1 MGDRIGVFDDDAR
14 QVALDRLGILDTP
27 REERFDRVTRLAQEL
42 FGVPMV
48 SVSFIDRDRQ
58 WRKSFIGLPGHEA
71 PREQAFCDAT
81 IRQPGTLIVEDAA
94 LDERFS
100 ANPFVVGDPHLRFY
114 AGHPLQ
120 APGGEQ
126 VGTLCIIDT
135 EPRRLSEREAA
146 LLRDLAG
153 WVQSEIS
160 HDDELDRASI
170 VQRGLLPRRTP
181 ELEGYEMAALCL
193 PAGHLGGDFYDWYR
207 VPGGIRFTVADVMGK
222 GLGAAI
228 IAAEVRAALRT
239 GADRTLADAAATT
252 TRLLDEDLA
261 GATASFVT
269 AFHAELDAASG
280 RLSYVDAGHN
290 LVGVLRADGTWQ
302 HLASDG
308 LPLGMSF
315 GGPVLE
321 SRVDLAPGDA
331 VLCCS
336 DGLLDLLGP
345 SPMQQILAVARDTD
359 PEGALDVLRGIAASR
374 PVPDDITAV
383 IIRRRGGD

>member
-1 MGDRIGVFDDDAR
+1 MGDQIGVFDDAAR
-14 QVALDRLGILDTP
+14 QRALDRLGILDTP

-94 LDERFS
+94 LDDRFA
-100 ANPFVVGDPHLRFY
+100 ANPFVIGDPHLRFY

-181 ELEGYEMAALCL
+181 ALDGYEMAALCI
-193 PAGHLGGDFYDWYR
+193 PAGHLGGDFYDWYP
-207 VPGGIRFTVADVMGK
+207 VPGGVRFTVADVMGK

-228 IAAEVRAALRT
+228 IAAEVRAALRVA
-239 GADRTLADAAATT
+239 ADRSLAESAEMT

-261 GATASFVT
+261 GPSASFVT
-269 AFHAELDAASG
+269 AFHAELEAETG
-280 RLSYVDAGHN
+280 RLNYVDAGHN
-290 LVGVLRADGTWQ
+290 LVGVLRADGSWE

-315 GGPVLE
+315 GGAVAE
-321 SRVDLAPGDA
+321 SRVELGHGDA

-345 SPMQQILAVARDTD
+345 SPMQQILAVARTTD
-359 PEGALDVLRGIAASR
+359 AEGALDVLRGIAGSR